1 MKNILFIY
9 DAPLCPEA
17 GGTERATKLVMDELS
32 NRGYNCKGI
41 LHFNQAEP
49 EIQYLNGEKISSIY
63 EFLKE
68 NKIDAVV
75 NQIAFHPRFLN
86 QFLDLGGKR
95 WKEEGGKI
103 ISFMHLDPTPAPRKK
118 IRSYLTGIKNK
129 NIIRILKRLIYI
141 SLIPIYN
148 YNSLKNYRSG
158 LKEIYEK
165 SDRYILMSNSFI
177 PIFSNLARLENTE
190 KIRIIPNMLT
200 FPQIANES
208 IFERKEKI
216 VLVVARLDDE
226 QKNISFII
234 DAWGKIKDHRG
245 YKLHIV
251 GDGSDREILHQ
262 KAKLTNDIIFE
273 GQQTPLH
280 WYEKAKIFLV
290 ASPREGWG
298 LTITESLQNGVVPIV
313 LNTSTVFSDIIDHK
327 KNGFLANDMSEYI
340 MYLIELLNDDS
351 KLKSIAV
358 NGLKSAKR
366 FSKNKVGDIW
376 ISMLGEI
383 N

>member
-9 DAPLCPEA
+9 DAPLRPEA

-49 EIQYLNGEKISSIY
+49 ENQYLNGEKISSIY
-63 EFLKE
+63 EFLKQ
-68 NKIDAVV
+68 NKIDIVV

-86 QFLDLGGKR
+86 QFLNLGGKR

-118 IRSYLTGIKNK
+118 ICSYLTGLKNK
-129 NIIRILKRLIYI
+129 NIIGILKRLIYI
-141 SLIPIYN
+141 SLLPVYN
-148 YNSLKNYRSG
+148 YNSLKKYRYG

-177 PIFSNLARLENTE
+177 PIFANLARLDNTE

-200 FPQIANES
+200 FPKIANES
-208 IFERKEKI
+208 ILERKEKI

-234 DAWGKIKDHRG
+234 DAWSKIKDHRG

-251 GDGSDREILHQ
+251 GDGTDREKLHQ
-262 KAKLTNDIIFE
+262 KAKLTSNIIFE
-273 GQQTPLH
+273 GQQSPLQ
-280 WYEKAKIFLV
+280 WYERAKIFLM

-313 LNTSTVFSDIIDHK
+313 LNTSTVFNDIIQHRE
-327 KNGFLANDMSEYI
+327 NGYLANNKIDYI
-340 MYLIELLNDDS
+340 LYLSELLNDDI
-351 KLKSIAV
+351 KLRNIGL
-358 NGLKSAKR
+358 NGLKSAYR
-366 FSKNKVGDIW
+366 YSNKIIGDKW
-376 ISMLGEI
+376 DNLL
-383 N
+383 NDLN